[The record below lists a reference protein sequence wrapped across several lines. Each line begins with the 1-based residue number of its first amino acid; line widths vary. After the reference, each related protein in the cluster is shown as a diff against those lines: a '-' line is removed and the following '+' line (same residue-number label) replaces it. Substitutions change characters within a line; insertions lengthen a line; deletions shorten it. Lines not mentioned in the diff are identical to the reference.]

1 MCDQLD
7 PRVHRELERLNEA
20 SNVINRLE
28 NKLSETR
35 NQYRTALSEST
46 HQLNSL
52 AKKLGDC
59 VTKARPFYDAKQV
72 AKEAQLETQHAAV
85 RFERAVSM
93 HVAAREMVAV
103 AEQGMENGGDTTD
116 TAWQEMLNHA
126 TLKVNDAELERIASG
141 EEHQEKMELF
151 KKAESNMNAL
161 QKKLKFNIMK
171 SRKYFEFKEQTNARI
186 EALVALVKSAEAQL
200 SKAKIDYS
208 QALRSLENI
217 SNSIHEARKSLGE
230 RGAGVGAEDEP
241 VLQESEAE
249 LKIEAITQFSSK
261 IEDDETSI
269 TMETVKNNNGK
280 EAKVILSSKL
290 TRSKTS
296 EILLSVADLNRVQIK

>member
-7 PRVHRELERLNEA
+7 PRVHHELERLNEA
-20 SNVINRLE
+20 SHVINRLE

-35 NQYRTALSEST
+35 NKYRTALSEST
-46 HQLNSL
+46 SQLNIL

-59 VTKARPFYDAKQV
+59 VAKARPFYDAKQV

-93 HVAAREMVAV
+93 HSAAREMVAV

-141 EEHQEKMELF
+141 DEHQEKMELF
-151 KKAESNMNAL
+151 KKAETNMNNL

-171 SRKYFEFKEQTNARI
+171 SRKYFELKEQANARI
-186 EALVALVKSAEAQL
+186 EALVTLVKSAEEQL
-200 SKAKIDYS
+200 SNAKIDYS

-241 VLQESEAE
+241 VLQENGAEMEA
-249 LKIEAITQFSSK
+249 LKEQYSSK
-261 IEDDETSI
+261 LDNDNSSVSMETS
-269 TMETVKNNNGK
+269 KNNN
-280 EAKVILSSKL
+280 ENDEKVFLSSKL

-296 EILLSVADLNRVQIK
+296 EILLSVADLDRVQIK